1 MEDKVII
8 FYLLAG
14 AALLILGRK
23 LFWLFAAAIGF
34 LFGLSL
40 AQQALPGQSQTVHLI
55 IALILGGLGAV
66 LTVLIEKIAIGLVGF
81 IAGGYLVHLL
91 LPTLSINLGSL
102 FWLAVIIGG
111 VIGAVLAST
120 MFDWALIILSSGI
133 GASVIT
139 NHLTLPQPF
148 PLVLLVALF
157 ILGVIIQGNIRSR
170 E

>member
-14 AALLILGRK
+14 AALLIFGRK

-34 LFGLSL
+34 LSGMSL
-40 AQQALPGQSQTVHLI
+40 AQQVLPGQSQTVHLI

-91 LPTLSINLGSL
+91 LPVLSINLGSL
-102 FWLAVIIGG
+102 LWLAVIIGG

-148 PLVLLVALF
+148 PLILLVALF